1 MFKKRSRKEQSEA
14 SNTAALV
21 GLIPALTRNLSVAAQ
36 AVRDG
41 ATTLTEP
48 GAGLIGQN
56 GSVSQ
61 NPNSFGFALEH
72 LQALGFNL
80 NAALKGAEARAY
92 QIPVDGTKFGPDVY
106 IDKAGQVIAQFQVKG
121 GSSDYYVEKMVA
133 SGNYEHPIITNAE
146 NAHVAGAS
154 TVISADGVRSIP
166 VPKDVAHMAAE
177 HPYSTAALLEAAA
190 NVGEVVGAG
199 VTGAA
204 INAAINVVLES
215 IHQLGPVLR
224 GEKAMEWA
232 LLQPIVEKAL
242 AGLQSGFIRGAAVKV
257 LQRLMG
263 GNPMAAL
270 GFTLAAEAIPTL
282 IRLVK
287 GETTLAQALAEVG
300 PRMLTSGI
308 VTVMVLLFPPVGV
321 AMLTASVLQAIWSEL
336 APEWAVIFKAV
347 VEKTLRAT
355 AAGVNA
361 AARELRRN
369 PLNWLGSSAAS
380 VNASSAELADMDNLI
395 DALLE

>member
-14 SNTAALV
+14 SNAAALV

-121 GSSDYYVEKMVA
+121 GSSDYVEKMVA
-133 SGNYEHPIITNAE
+133 SGNYDHPIITNAE

-166 VPKDVAHMAAE
+166 VPKDVANMAAE

-190 NVGEVVGAG
+190 GVGEVVGAG

-263 GNPMAAL
+263 GNPLAAL

-287 GETTLAQALAEVG
+287 GETTLAQALVEVG

-321 AMLTASVLQAIWSEL
+321 AMLTASVLQAIWAEL

-361 AARELRRN
+361 AARKLRRN

-380 VNASSAELADMDNLI
+380 VNASSAELADMDNLL